1 LSLAQFEKHAS
12 ARDSATRNLLLAPAS
27 ANAAP
32 QSANK
37 IVALITDFMGMLHVT
52 IHFG

>member
-12 ARDSATRNLLLAPAS
+12 ALEAATRILLPAPAS
-27 ANAAP
+27 ANAVP

-37 IVALITDFMGMLHVT
+37 IVALITDFMGVLHVT
-52 IHFG
+52 IQL